1 MDSFWDFL
9 WVILV
14 SFAFIAY
21 LMLLFSIITDLFRDH
36 KSSGWAKAIWVV
48 FLIIFPFI
56 TALIYL
62 IVKGDDMTKRSVRAA
77 QEMQSAQD
85 AYIRQV
91 AGKSGPEQIA
101 DAKALLDAGTIS
113 PQEFEALKAKALAG

>member
-14 SFAFIAY
+14 SFAFVAY

-36 KSSGWAKAIWVV
+36 KSSGWVKAIWVV
-48 FLIIFPFI
+48 FLIILPFI

-77 QEMQSAQD
+77 QQMQD
-85 AYIRQV
+85 AQESYIRQV
-91 AGKSGPEQIA
+91 AGKSGAEQIA
-101 DAKALLDAGTIS
+101 DAKVLLDAGTIT
-113 PQEFEALKAKALAG
+113 PQEFESLKAKALAS

>member
-36 KSSGWAKAIWVV
+36 KSSGWVKAIWVV
-48 FLIIFPFI
+48 FLIILPFI

-77 QEMQSAQD
+77 QQMQDAQD
-85 AYIRQV
+85 SYIRQV
-91 AGKSGPEQIA
+91 AGKSSADQIA
-101 DAKALLDAGTIS
+101 DAKALLDAGTIT
-113 PQEFEALKAKALAG
+113 QDEFQSLKAKALAS